1 MYVITIDEK
10 KCKVCGECVKICPV
24 EIYKEQ
30 DGKIVV
36 VSTEECTACQ
46 SCIQVCESEA
56 ITVTEV

>member
-24 EIYKEQ
+24 EIYKLHEN
-30 DGKIVV
+30 KIVV
-36 VSTEECTACQ
+36 VSTEECSACK
-46 SCIQVCESEA
+46 SCIEVCESGA